1 MKNTSKFQNVV
12 IATIVGWLVLFV
24 FLPNLMIIATSF
36 LTRDDANFVSLVF
49 TLDNYARL
57 LDPLY
62 FDVLLHSLNMALIA
76 TIACLVLGY
85 PFAWFLAGLPQK
97 VRPLLLFLLI
107 VPFWT
112 NSLIRIYGLKIF
124 LSTKG
129 YLNEF
134 LLWLGVIDTPL
145 RIMFTP
151 SAVIVGL
158 VYILLPFMVMPLY
171 SSIEKL
177 DKPLLEAAKDLGAS
191 KFQTFIRI
199 IIPLTMP
206 GIIAGCL
213 LVMLP
218 AMGLFYVSD
227 LMGGAKN
234 LLIGNVIKSQFLNI
248 RDWPFGSATSI
259 TLTVVMGLMLLV
271 YWRASRLLNKK
282 GGTRMIG
289 RLLRGGFMTAIYAY
303 LYIPII
309 ILIVNS
315 FNSSR
320 FGINW
325 QGFTTDWYSL
335 LMNNDS
341 LLQAAQHSL
350 TMAIFSATFATL
362 IGSLTAVALYRYRFR
377 GKPFVSG
384 MLFVVMMSPDIVM
397 AISLLVLFMLLGVQL
412 GFWSLLF
419 SHITFCLPFV
429 VVTVFARLKG
439 FDVRMLEA
447 AKDLGASEMTILR
460 KIILPL
466 AMPAVAAG
474 WLLSFTLSMDD
485 VVVSSFVTGPSY
497 EILPLKIYSMVKVG
511 VSPEV
516 NALATILL
524 VFSLV
529 LVIASQVIA
538 RDKTKSQG
546 TMK

>member
-1 MKNTSKFQNVV
+1 
-12 IATIVGWLVLFV
+12 
-24 FLPNLMIIATSF
+24 
-36 LTRDDANFVSLVF
+36 
-49 TLDNYARL
+49 
-57 LDPLY
+57 
-62 FDVLLHSLNMALIA
+62 
-76 TIACLVLGY
+76 
-85 PFAWFLAGLPQK
+85 
-97 VRPLLLFLLI
+97 
-107 VPFWT
+107 
-112 NSLIRIYGLKIF
+112 
-124 LSTKG
+124 
-129 YLNEF
+129 
-134 LLWLGVIDTPL
+134 
-145 RIMFTP
+145 
-151 SAVIVGL
+151 
-158 VYILLPFMVMPLY
+158 
-171 SSIEKL
+171 
-177 DKPLLEAAKDLGAS
+177 
-191 KFQTFIRI
+191 
-199 IIPLTMP
+199 
-206 GIIAGCL
+206 
-213 LVMLP
+213 
-218 AMGLFYVSD
+218 
-227 LMGGAKN
+227 
-234 LLIGNVIKSQFLNI
+234 
-248 RDWPFGSATSI
+248 
-259 TLTVVMGLMLLV
+259 
-271 YWRASRLLNKK
+271 
-282 GGTRMIG
+282 MIG

-325 QGFTTDWYSL
+325 QGFTTKWYSL

-350 TMAIFSATFATL
+350 TMAVFSATFATL

-384 MLFVVMMSPDIVM
+384 MLF
-397 AISLLVLFMLLGVQL
+397 MLLGIQL

-429 VVTVFARLKG
+429 VVTVYSRLKG

-447 AKDLGASEMTILR
+447 AKDLGASEFTILR

-474 WLLSFTLSMDD
+474 WVLSFTLSMDD

-524 VFSLV
+524 VLSLV
-529 LVIASQVIA
+529 MVIASQLIA
-538 RDKTKSQG
+538 RDKTKG
-546 TMK
+546 NTGDVK